1 MSTALRV
8 TLIGS
13 SAFVAPEH
21 VRFDHGHPDGQALIE
36 FAGRSIYRSFDRP
49 RPDTAD
55 TGDFLEHLI
64 SVGHLAALE
73 HASAT
78 LYVQHVSQAAA
89 GELLRHRHLSISQL
103 SPRTPVRDVVEPPE
117 IVADPALHQ
126 RFREAIDA
134 LAGAHDELFAA
145 LGGEADR
152 ATGPTRGAQTADLAH
167 KQARQAA
174 AALLPRSSAT
184 DLVVTA
190 NHRAWRHVIAVRA
203 TDAADREIRAV
214 AVAVLEVLTELAPH
228 LYGDFRISTLPD
240 GSRTAASPF
249 TGNA

>member
-1 MSTALRV
+1 MSAALRV
-8 TLIGS
+8 TLVGS
-13 SAFVAPEH
+13 SQLVAPQH
-21 VRFDHGHPDGQALIE
+21 VRFDHEHPDGQALIE

-55 TGDFLEHLI
+55 TGDFLQHLI
-64 SVGHLAALE
+64 SVGHLSALE

-78 LYVQHVSQAAA
+78 LFLEHVSQAAA
-89 GELLRHRHLSISQL
+89 SELLRHRHLSISQL

-117 IVADPALHQ
+117 IAADPALHQ
-126 RFREAIDA
+126 QFSEAVAA
-134 LAGAHDELFAA
+134 LAVAHDSLFAA

-152 ATGPTRGAQTADLAH
+152 ATGPTRGTQTADLAH

-203 TDAADREIRAV
+203 TDAADREIRSV
-214 AVAVLEVLTELAPH
+214 AVAALETLNVLAPH

>member
-1 MSTALRV
+1 MSTSLRV
-8 TLIGS
+8 TLVGS
-13 SAFVAPEH
+13 SQFVAPQH
-21 VRFDHGHPDGQALIE
+21 VRFYHEHSDGQVLIE

-55 TGDFLEHLI
+55 TGDFLQHLI
-64 SVGHLAALE
+64 SVGHLSALE

-78 LYVQHVSQAAA
+78 LFLEHISLAAA
-89 GELLRHRHLSISQL
+89 SELLRHRHLSISQL

-117 IVADPALHQ
+117 IAADPVLHQ
-126 RFREAIDA
+126 QFSRAVET
-134 LAGAHDELFAA
+134 LAVAHDNLFAA

-152 ATGPTRGAQTADLAH
+152 ATRPTRGTQTADLAH

-203 TDAADREIRAV
+203 TDAADREIRAI
-214 AVAVLEVLTELAPH
+214 AVAALQALNALAPH